1 MPAPVR
7 AHDGSLL
14 CCLPA
19 CLQLR
24 SPTVRSHKPHIVVK
38 CDAVV
43 VGSGAGGGV
52 AAAQLAAAGLRVVV
66 LEKAGFV
73 AAQDM
78 TLRVSWVVEEG
89 SGGSV

>member
-1 MPAPVR
+1 M
-7 AHDGSLL
+7 
-14 CCLPA
+14 
-19 CLQLR
+19 QLR
-24 SPTVRSHKPHIVVK
+24 SSSVRSHKPHLVVK

-43 VGSGAGGGV
+43 VGSGAGGGG

-78 TLRVSWVVEEG
+78 TLRVSQR
-89 SGGSV
+89 